1 MPVPYGA
8 GIFKTA
14 GNMKKNEKINNR
26 NNDKKN
32 DRNNDRNSNRKND
45 RNNNRN
51 NNRKNDRNNDRNDDG
66 NNRCSIPSSVKGV
79 FDVAVIGAGAAGMMA
94 AIEAARKGARVLLIE
109 RNPAPGKKLATTGNG
124 RCNYTNLDME
134 DLAGGKYRGE
144 NPEFAEAGIRCFPP
158 EKTIEWF
165 REIGIEPKYRG
176 TYIYPNSD
184 QASSVVTALWDE
196 VRNSG
201 AEVIFDTLIR
211 KIRKDEGGFKAF
223 AGKGADLSVVT
234 EDKSGNHPANTEQ
247 TGRYCD
253 FLLDIEGSDTVI
265 RAKKLIIATGS
276 RAVPKTGSTGDGY
289 VWAKALGHTLV
300 PQVPALTG
308 VKCTGNRYKN
318 MAGVRTDAKLTVKID
333 GDVVA
338 KEEGELQLTDYGIS
352 GIPVFQIS
360 RFVAYALRDGKGA
373 SVYINFLPGISDDNE
388 EIFEFFKKRA
398 ERLRNKEMGSFFT
411 GLLNEKLGNV
421 LLELS
426 GIERKQPVSTV
437 SEKQLKALG
446 SLSCSFQAECEE
458 VNPFQNAQCTA
469 GGINTSEVNPETME
483 SKLVPGLYF
492 AGEILDIDGICGGY
506 NLQWAWSS
514 GYMSGRA
521 AGEKTI

>member
-1 MPVPYGA
+1 MGRA
-8 GIFKTA
+8 FFETFR
-14 GNMKKNEKINNR
+14 NMRKNEKSN
-26 NNDKKN
+26 KKFN
-32 DRNNDRNSNRKND
+32 DRNNRSNSRD
-45 RNNNRN
+45 FNRN
-51 NNRKNDRNNDRNDDG
+51 KIQNQGVVDNSK
-66 NNRCSIPSSVKGV
+66 SSVSVKGIV
-79 FDVAVIGAGAAGMMA
+79 DVAVIGGGASGMMA
-94 AIEAARKGARVLLIE
+94 AIEAARTGARVLLIE
-109 RNPAPGKKLATTGNG
+109 RNPGPGKKLATTGNG
-124 RCNYTNLDME
+124 RCNYTNLDMVN
-134 DLAGGKYRGE
+134 LSGGKYRGE
-144 NPEFAEAGIRCFPP
+144 NPDFAKPALESFPP

-176 TYIYPNSD
+176 TYVYPNSD
-184 QASSVVTALWDE
+184 QALSVVTALFDE
-196 VRNSG
+196 VKNSG

-211 KIRKDEGGFKAF
+211 KIRKDEGGF
-223 AGKGADLSVVT
+223 
-234 EDKSGNHPANTEQ
+234 
-247 TGRYCD
+247 
-253 FLLDIEGSDTVI
+253 LLDIEGSDTVV
-265 RAKKLIIATGS
+265 RSKKLIIATGS

-289 VWAKALGHTLV
+289 VFAKAMGHTLV

-308 VKCTGNRYKN
+308 VKCKGNCYKN

-333 GDVVA
+333 GDTVA
-338 KEEGELQLTDYGIS
+338 GEEGELQLTDYGIS

-426 GIERKQPVSTV
+426 DIERNLPVSAV
-437 SEKQLKALG
+437 SEKQLKSLG
-446 SLSCSFQAECEE
+446 SLSCCFKAECEE
-458 VNPFQNAQCTA
+458 VNPFQNAQCAA
-469 GGINTSEVNPETME
+469 GGINTSEVNPDTME
-483 SKLVPGLYF
+483 SKLVKGLYF

-514 GYMSGRA
+514 GYMAGRA

>member
-1 MPVPYGA
+1 MGRA
-8 GIFKTA
+8 FFETFR
-14 GNMKKNEKINNR
+14 NMRKKEKSN
-26 NNDKKN
+26 KKFN
-32 DRNNDRNSNRKND
+32 DRNNRSNSRD
-45 RNNNRN
+45 FNRN
-51 NNRKNDRNNDRNDDG
+51 KIQNQGVADNSK
-66 NNRCSIPSSVKGV
+66 SSVSVKGIV
-79 FDVAVIGAGAAGMMA
+79 DVAVIGGGASGMMA
-94 AIEAARKGARVLLIE
+94 AIEAARTGAKVLLIE
-109 RNPAPGKKLATTGNG
+109 RNPGPGKKLATTGNG
-124 RCNYTNLDME
+124 RCNYTNLDMVN
-134 DLAGGKYRGE
+134 LSGGKYRGE
-144 NPEFAEAGIRCFPP
+144 NPDFAKPALESFPP

-176 TYIYPNSD
+176 TYVYPNSD
-184 QASSVVTALWDE
+184 QALSVVTALFDE
-196 VRNSG
+196 VKNSG

-211 KIRKDEGGFKAF
+211 KIRKDEGSFKAF
-223 AGKGADLSVVT
+223 AGKGADLSAVT
-234 EDKSGNHPANTEQ
+234 EDKSGDHPANTEQ

-253 FLLDIEGSDTVI
+253 FLLYIEGSDTVI

-289 VWAKALGHTLV
+289 VWARALGHTLV

-426 GIERKQPVSTV
+426 DIERKQPVSAV

-446 SLSCSFQAECEE
+446 SLSCSFKAECEE
-458 VNPFQNAQCTA
+458 VNPFQNAQCSA

-514 GYMSGRA
+514 GYMAGRA